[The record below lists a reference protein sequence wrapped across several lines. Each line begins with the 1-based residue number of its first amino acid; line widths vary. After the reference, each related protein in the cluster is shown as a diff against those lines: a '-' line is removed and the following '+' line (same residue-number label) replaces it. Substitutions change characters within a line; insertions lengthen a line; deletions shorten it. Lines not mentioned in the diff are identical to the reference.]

1 MKPFVKWAGGKAR
14 LIKVIEQHLPHNFDQ
29 LKDLTYVEP
38 FVGGGAMLFHMLQKH
53 SNIHRAII
61 NDINAD
67 LIGAYK
73 QIRQDPEA
81 LIKLLKEIS
90 AEYLSSEDIMT
101 RQEIYY
107 RMRNE
112 FNAMTSEDALRIPYF
127 LFLNQT
133 CFNGLYR
140 VNSSGRFNVPHG
152 RYKSPTIINEQNL
165 LQVHTALQQVEIQQ
179 GDFAQVVG
187 LANGKNVFFY
197 FDPPYRPLKS
207 DMTMFTQYNQEK
219 FSDKSQ
225 ERLKG
230 ICDKISKAGWYFMV
244 SNSDSYENEKPYFDH
259 LYSGYCIHR
268 FSVSRSINVYSAADR
283 RPKEILITNY

>member
-1 MKPFVKWAGGKAR
+1 M
-14 LIKVIEQHLPHNFDQ
+14 IKVIERYLPHDFDR

-53 SNIHRAII
+53 QNIKRIII

-67 LIGAYK
+67 LIGAYE
-73 QIRQDPEA
+73 QIRQDPDA
-81 LIKLLKEIS
+81 LIKLIKEIS
-90 AEYLSSEDIMT
+90 AEYLSVENILI

-107 RMRNE
+107 RMRDC
-112 FNAMTSEDALRIPYF
+112 FNAMSKEDALRIPYF

-152 RYKSPTIINEQNL
+152 RYKNPTIINEQNL
-165 LQVHTALQQVEIQQ
+165 HQVHSALQQVEIQH
-179 GDFAQVVG
+179 GDFAEVVN

-197 FDPPYRPLKS
+197 FDPPYRPLRS

-219 FSDKSQ
+219 FNDKSQ
-225 ERLKG
+225 ERLKE

-244 SNSDSYENEKPYFDH
+244 SNSDSYEDGRPYFDH
-259 LYSGYCIHR
+259 LYNGYNIHR
-268 FSVSRSINVYSAADR
+268 FSASRSINVYSSTEL